1 MYDRVMSNASQHDAL
16 TENQDF
22 LTSQIITYIGN
33 KRALLGDIENELVA
47 CKKELGKERCTC
59 LDLFSGSGIAAR
71 MMKQHADVLIA
82 NDLEQYS
89 YVLNSCYLA
98 NVHDFEKPKYD
109 AYKAEIDAEMNAR
122 FEKDDYTL
130 TGTGPI
136 EGIIAQNYA
145 PHDDEHIKKGERA
158 FYTRENALRLDTYR
172 SLIENIVTDR
182 SMRRFFLAPLLT
194 EASIHTNTSGVFK
207 GFYKDSKTGL
217 GCFGGSGRN
226 ALSRI
231 MGQITLPE
239 PVLSRFDSHVH
250 LFREDAVML
259 SEMLGNIDIA
269 YLDPPYN
276 QHPYGSNYFM
286 LNLIINNRIDCP
298 VSRVS
303 GILSN
308 WNRSAFNKKQYALAS
323 LERIISQLDAK
334 YIIVSYNSEGF
345 ISFDEMQDML
355 GRYGT
360 VKTTALTYNT
370 FRGSR
375 NLKNRPI
382 HVNEYLFTLKKI
394 SF

>member
-1 MYDRVMSNASQHDAL
+1 MYDIAMSTAVMQ
-16 TENQDF
+16 ENSDY

-33 KRALLGDIENELVA
+33 KRALIGDIEKEIIA
-47 CKKELGKERCTC
+47 CKSELGKERCTC
-59 LDLFSGSGIAAR
+59 LDLFSGSGITAR
-71 MMKQHADVLIA
+71 MMKKHADVLIA

-98 NVHDFEKPKYD
+98 NAHDFDKAKYD
-109 AYKAEIDAEMNAR
+109 TYKMQIDREMRAR
-122 FEKDDYTL
+122 FEAADGLNGD
-130 TGTGPI
+130 GPV
-136 EGIIAQNYA
+136 EGIIARDYA
-145 PHDDEHIKKGERA
+145 PRDDEHIQKGERA

-172 SLIENIVTDR
+172 FLIENVVADR

-207 GFYKDSKTGL
+207 GFYKDAKTGL

-231 MGQITLPE
+231 MGPITIPE

-286 LNLIINNRIDCP
+286 LNLILNNRIDCP

-308 WNRSAFNKKQYALAS
+308 WNRSAFNKKQYALSS
-323 LERIISQLDAK
+323 LEQIVRQLDAK

-345 ISFDEMQDML
+345 ISFDEMNDML

-370 FRGSR
+370 FRGTR

-382 HVNEYLFTLKKI
+382 HVNEYLFTLRKN
-394 SF
+394 

>member
-1 MYDRVMSNASQHDAL
+1 MYHVRMSSAAQSDAL
-16 TENQDF
+16 SENPDF
-22 LTSQIITYIGN
+22 LTTQIITYIGN
-33 KRALLGDIENELVA
+33 KRALLGDIEKEIVA
-47 CKKELGKERCTC
+47 CKSELGKERCTC
-59 LDLFSGSGIAAR
+59 LDLFSGSGITAR
-71 MMKQHADVLIA
+71 MMKKHADVLIA

-98 NVHDFEKPKYD
+98 NTHDFDKAKYD
-109 AYKAEIDAEMNAR
+109 QYKAEIDAEMRAR
-122 FEKDDYTL
+122 FDADFAL
-130 TGTGPI
+130 TGAGPI
-136 EGIIAQNYA
+136 EGIIAREYA
-145 PHDDEHIKKGERA
+145 PRDDEHIKKGERA

-172 SLIENIVTDR
+172 SLIESQVTDR
-182 SMRRFFLAPLLT
+182 SMRRFFLAPLIT

-207 GFYKDSKTGL
+207 GFYKDAKTGL

-231 MGQITLPE
+231 LGQITLPE

-250 LFREDAVML
+250 MFREDAVML

-286 LNLIINNRIDCP
+286 LNLILNNRIDCP

-308 WNRSAFNKKQYALAS
+308 WNRSAFNKKQYALSS
-323 LERIISQLDAK
+323 LEHIIAQLDAK

-345 ISFDEMQDML
+345 ISFDEMQEML

-360 VKTTALTYNT
+360 VRTTALDYNT

-382 HVNEYLFTLKKI
+382 HVNEYLFTLKKN
-394 SF
+394 

>member
-1 MYDRVMSNASQHDAL
+1 MSSTPKPDAL
-16 TENQDF
+16 AENPDF

-33 KRALLGDIENELVA
+33 KRALLGDIEKEIIS
-47 CKKELGKERCTC
+47 CKDELGKERCTC
-59 LDLFSGSGIAAR
+59 LDLFSGSGITAR
-71 MMKQHADVLIA
+71 MMKKHADVLIA

-89 YVLNSCYLA
+89 YMLNSCYLA
-98 NVHDFEKPKYD
+98 NTHDFDKAKYD
-109 AYKAEIDAEMNAR
+109 SYKAEIDAEMGAR
-122 FEKDDYTL
+122 FENGSCT
-130 TGTGPI
+130 
-136 EGIIAQNYA
+136 EGIIARNYA
-145 PHDDEHIKKGERA
+145 PRDDEHIKKGERA

-172 SLIENIVTDR
+172 SLIESVVTDR

-207 GFYKDSKTGL
+207 GFYKDAKTGL

-231 MGQITLPE
+231 LGQITLPE

-286 LNLIINNRIDCP
+286 LNLILNNRIDCP

-323 LERIISQLDAK
+323 LERIVSQLDAK

-345 ISFDEMQDML
+345 ISFDEMKDML
-355 GRYGT
+355 GQYGS
-360 VKTTALTYNT
+360 VKTTALDYNT

-382 HVNEYLFTLKKI
+382 HVNEYLFTLKKK
-394 SF
+394 

>member
-1 MYDRVMSNASQHDAL
+1 MSKAPEQNVLQS
-16 TENQDF
+16 ENPDF

-33 KRALLGDIENELVA
+33 KRALIGDIEKELIS

-59 LDLFSGSGIAAR
+59 VDLFSGSGIASR
-71 MMKQHADVLIA
+71 MMKKHADVLIA

-89 YVLNSCYLA
+89 YVLNSCYLT
-98 NVHDFEKPKYD
+98 NTCDFDRKAYD
-109 AYKAEIDAEMNAR
+109 AFKADIDREMSMR
-122 FEKDDYTL
+122 FEAGGALKDAR
-130 TGTGPI
+130 PI

-145 PHDDEHIKKGERA
+145 PKDDEHIQKGERA
-158 FYTRENALRLDTYR
+158 FYTRENALRIDTYR
-172 SLIENIVTDR
+172 ALIESVVTDR
-182 SMRRFFLAPLLT
+182 SMRRFFLAPLIT

-207 GFYKDSKTGL
+207 GFYKDTKTGL

-231 MGQITLPE
+231 CGQITLPE
-239 PVLSRFDSHVH
+239 PVLSAFDSDVR

-259 SEMLGNIDIA
+259 SGMLGNIDIA

-286 LNLIINNRIDCP
+286 LNLILNNRIDCP

-308 WNRSAFNKKQYALAS
+308 WNRSSFNKERYALAS
-323 LERIISQLDAK
+323 LEQIIRQLDAK
-334 YIIVSYNSEGF
+334 FIIVSYNSEGF
-345 ISFDEMQDML
+345 ISFDEMQQML

-360 VKTTALTYNT
+360 VKTTALNYNT

-382 HVNEYLFTLKKI
+382 HVNEYLFTLRKN
-394 SF
+394 

>member
-1 MYDRVMSNASQHDAL
+1 MSNAQKQDTL
-16 TENQDF
+16 TENPDF

-33 KRALLGDIENELVA
+33 KRALLGDIEKEIIS

-59 LDLFSGSGIAAR
+59 LDLFSGSGITAR
-71 MMKQHADVLIA
+71 MMKKHADVLIA

-89 YVLNSCYLA
+89 YMLNSCYLA
-98 NVHDFEKPKYD
+98 NGRDFDTAKYD
-109 AYKAEIDAEMNAR
+109 AYKAEIDAEMTAR
-122 FEKDDYTL
+122 FESGSCT
-130 TGTGPI
+130 
-136 EGIIAQNYA
+136 EGIISQNYA
-145 PHDDEHIKKGERA
+145 PRDDEHIKKGERA

-172 SLIENIVTDR
+172 SLIESVVADR

-207 GFYKDSKTGL
+207 GFYKDAKTGL

-231 MGQITLPE
+231 LGQITLPE

-286 LNLIINNRIDCP
+286 LNLILNNRIDCP

-323 LERIISQLDAK
+323 LERIVSQLDAK
-334 YIIVSYNSEGF
+334 YIIISYNSEGF
-345 ISFDEMQDML
+345 ISFDEMKDML
-355 GRYGT
+355 GRYGS
-360 VKTTALTYNT
+360 VKTTALDYNT

-382 HVNEYLFTLKKI
+382 HVNEYLFVLKKKQG
-394 SF
+394 S